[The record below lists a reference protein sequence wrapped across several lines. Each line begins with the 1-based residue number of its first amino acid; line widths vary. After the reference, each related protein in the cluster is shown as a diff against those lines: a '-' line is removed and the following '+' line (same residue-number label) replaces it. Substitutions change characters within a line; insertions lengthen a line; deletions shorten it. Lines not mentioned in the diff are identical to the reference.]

1 MIKAYETG
9 SNPKE
14 IHDFRKKAKYLQYQ
28 LAVLQDIFPELLKST
43 VNAFKKL
50 TNSLGTYNDLYNV
63 RLELYALVK
72 GNKRDMKRIEQILKM
87 FDEEMSEII
96 EYSEKLAKKIFAEET
111 NQFTSRLKTYWEVS
125 TANQD
130 TMCK

>member
-1 MIKAYETG
+1 M
-9 SNPKE
+9 
-14 IHDFRKKAKYLQYQ
+14 
-28 LAVLQDIFPELLKST
+28 
-43 VNAFKKL
+43 
-50 TNSLGTYNDLYNV
+50 YNV

-87 FDEEMSEII
+87 FDEELSEII